1 MNISIHDKD
10 LLNFGNALRFSD
22 LKVGDL
28 FEDQLGNLYMKI
40 DDITTLIVDIKKN
53 YNAIT
58 LKNGRLCTFESGN
71 KVARYEAE
79 IRLEKEYFN
88 WKKES

>member
-10 LLNFGNALRFSD
+10 LLNFGNTLRFSD

-28 FEDQLGNLYMKI
+28 FEDQLGTLYLKI
-40 DDITTLIVDIKKN
+40 NDITTLTGDIRQD

-58 LKNGRLCTFESGN
+58 LKNGRHCKLESGM

-88 WKKES
+88 WKKET